1 MKLKDSRTSNNLMKA
16 FINECQASMRYSYY
30 AKQAKEDGYV
40 QIQKIFEETSQNEAE
55 HAKRYYKFLRDEMQ
69 GEEIKITNTYPVVF
83 DKTLE
88 NLKAAAEDENFEA
101 TKLYPDF
108 SKEAEK
114 EGFPEIA
121 KVFQEIS
128 EVEMAHHNRYKKLV
142 ENIEAGKVFK
152 RDEVYIWKCLNCG
165 YLHEGKTPPK
175 KCPACDHPMDFF
187 EIFVENY

>member
-55 HAKRYYKFLRDEMQ
+55 HAKRYYKFLRNEMQ

-114 EGFPEIA
+114 EGFPEIS

-142 ENIEAGKVFK
+142 ENIEAGKVF
-152 RDEVYIWKCLNCG
+152 
-165 YLHEGKTPPK
+165 
-175 KCPACDHPMDFF
+175 
-187 EIFVENY
+187 

>member
-55 HAKRYYKFLRDEMQ
+55 HAKRYYKFLRNEMQ

-114 EGFPEIA
+114 EGFPEIS